1 MGKCNCDE
9 NSKHGQKRCQKPKR
23 CHKHKHKRCHKDNL
37 KIIRDDYGIP
47 TIVGEGSVYE
57 IFKKVGLA
65 FSQDR
70 TFQLVSE
77 LATTSGRQAEFFG
90 PARRDDNI
98 DDDIERR
105 RNQRSDEEILRQFY
119 SDQVSDNVR
128 DVIKGLYCGFK
139 KGIKSLCDKPFSEL
153 PCEFGDYNLRPEA
166 TISLFTLVGT
176 IKRVALRNIETIWG
190 IDTQREQ
197 LRQIYN
203 IMDVKSVTNPNGLS
217 FEDARD
223 VMTDLSGNPDG
234 TTTSVTDITCF
245 NVSGNMVNKNREVAS
260 VSKDSVKTS
269 VMETSRKEGLK
280 IELEKE
286 VTEDDGSN
294 TQSMGVV
301 IGPQHTDDGS
311 TIVINNPQGNTNGE
325 AIKWQYR
332 IKTPNHSWNSFVIAS
347 YFASGRGSFNNNG
360 YSFSN
365 SLQSQYGGPSVD
377 LLWVKESE
385 LVVAREEVIK
395 VRDPAFYL
403 DIEQDQTTVIDFVYE
418 HPDYKGTIIRSE
430 NVPGFGDN
438 PVWRLFRNPI
448 YHNQEYITTLG
459 LIDVWFAKSFTE
471 LESLIKTPKGYAND
485 GVYLGGDCEG
495 NIFAY
500 ESARPMILKN
510 GVPAIDR
517 YLPQS
522 TVGILGTSFPPADS
536 DYGSPPF
543 IGHINPETGLL
554 VHWNGFFTQNQLQ
567 RRKYPQYQ
575 RMIKICN
582 FIKDILA
589 ERKFDWN
596 DAQQLNVFGMA
607 NDYLHDGYI
616 FNYAFQERFYQ
627 ALDNVGLNYLSQ
639 AEIDRTHELLDDYKG
654 ELIYPNTYSGIINS
668 EDLDARFTFAVGWF
682 GTVVI
687 NLIGRPDPNNLP
699 YLWTDLFST
708 EFDLWTLNKAGT
720 IGDRG
725 TKTCA
730 PSLRNQTAASVFYNT
745 FSTTDIGSFRN
756 SVEPFGSLFQ
766 LIFDC
771 PAVDVGNVLISPVWE
786 QVLTNSGLTKDEFIV
801 SALRESID
809 NYFSDIY
816 TEIGPD
822 NAEPLVE
829 GWGKGC
835 RNKQTPR
842 QVDVQTRQ
850 QTKAPLYVDPVSP
863 PTFIGFIL
871 LKNQSDTWT
880 RSKLYTKEYTE
891 KYGKHIQLE
900 MVNVVGE
907 SQVLSCVDGERIPNV
922 HFGDQFPRWNQIDL
936 IEQPDISLLTK
947 KQCK

>member
-1 MGKCNCDE
+1 MGKCNCNE
-9 NSKHGQKRCQKPKR
+9 HSKHRQ
-23 CHKHKHKRCHKDNL
+23 KRCHKDNL

-57 IFKKVGLA
+57 IFKKVGYA
-65 FSQDR
+65 YSQDR

-77 LATTSGRQAEFFG
+77 LATVNGRSSEFFG
-90 PARRDDNI
+90 PADGDNI
-98 DDDIERR
+98 EDDIRR
-105 RNQRSDEEILRQFY
+105 RRLHRSDEEVLRQFY

-128 DVIKGLYCGFK
+128 GVIKGLHCGFK
-139 KGIKSLCDKPFSEL
+139 KGVKSLFGKSFEEL

-176 IKRVALRNIETIWG
+176 IKRVALRVIEPIWA
-190 IDTQREQ
+190 DQTQRER
-197 LRQIYN
+197 LRQIYD
-203 IMDVKSVTNPNGLS
+203 IRDDVGLT
-217 FEDARD
+217 FNDARD

-234 TTTSVTDITCF
+234 STTSVTDITCF
-245 NVSGNMVNKNREVAS
+245 NVTGNMVNNHR
-260 VSKDSVKTS
+260 VSKHYVKTS
-269 VMETSRKEGLK
+269 LMETTRTEGVRVE
-280 IELEKE
+280 IDN
-286 VTEDDGSN
+286 EDEIDYADH
-294 TQSMGVV
+294 TQSMAVA

-311 TIVINNPQGNTNGE
+311 TIVINNPQSNPNGE
-325 AIKWQYR
+325 NIKWQYR
-332 IKTPNHSWNSFVIAS
+332 IKTPNHSWNAYCIAS
-347 YFASGRGSFNNNG
+347 YFSSTRGSFNNNG

-365 SLQSQYGGPSVD
+365 SLQTQYGGPYGD
-377 LLWVKESE
+377 LLYVKESE

-395 VRDPAFYL
+395 VRDPAFHL
-403 DIEQDQTTVIDFVYE
+403 DIEQDQTIVIDYVYE
-418 HPDYKGTIIRSE
+418 HPDYKGVVYLRE
-430 NVPGFGDN
+430 NVPGFGNN
-438 PVWRLFRNPI
+438 PVWRLYRNPV
-448 YHNQEYITTLG
+448 YYNQEYITTFS
-459 LIDVWFAKSFTE
+459 LIDLWFSDSWTE
-471 LESLIKTPKGYAND
+471 LESLIKTPKGYSND

-510 GVPAIDR
+510 GVPPIDR

-536 DYGSPPF
+536 DFGSPPF

-616 FNYAFQERFYQ
+616 FNYAFKERFYQ

-654 ELIYPNTYSGIINS
+654 ELIYPNTYDGVINS
-668 EDLDARFTFAVGWF
+668 LDIDARFTFAVGWF

-687 NLIGRPDPNNLP
+687 NLISP
-699 YLWTDLFST
+699 LWTGPPGGNIFSSEFNLFT
-708 EFDLWTLNKAGT
+708 
-720 IGDRG
+720 GDRT
-725 TKTCA
+725 TKTAA
-730 PSLRNQTAASVFYNT
+730 PDRGSANVPRNQPVASVFYD
-745 FSTTDIGSFRN
+745 TTSSEDTGSFRN

-771 PAVDVGNVLISPVWE
+771 PAVDVGNVLISPIWD
-786 QVLTNSGLTKDEFIV
+786 QVIADSGLTKDEFIV

-809 NYFSDIY
+809 NYFPDIY

-835 RNKQTPR
+835 RNKINTR
-842 QVDVQTRQ
+842 QVDVV
-850 QTKAPLYVDPVSP
+850 TKEDGVSL
-863 PTFIGFIL
+863 PTFIGYFL

-880 RSKLYTKEYTE
+880 RSKLYPKEYTE

-900 MVNVVGE
+900 MINAVGE

-922 HFGDQFPRWNQIDL
+922 HFGDQFPRWSQIDL

-947 KQCK
+947 KQC